1 LLADSVGESKGKE
14 PRTVSA
20 YIPNQIPKRKASKL
34 LQENHQEKAL
44 KITKKNEWEQHIEA
58 LRNHAESLLT
68 VKFNQPSHGLP
79 LVLA

>member
-1 LLADSVGESKGKE
+1 
-14 PRTVSA
+14 
-20 YIPNQIPKRKASKL
+20 L